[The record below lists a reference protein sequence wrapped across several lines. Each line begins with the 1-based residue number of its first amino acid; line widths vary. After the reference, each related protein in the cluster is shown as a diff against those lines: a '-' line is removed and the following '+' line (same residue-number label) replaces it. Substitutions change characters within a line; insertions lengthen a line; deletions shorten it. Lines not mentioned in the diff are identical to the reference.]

1 MSSKK
6 YTVVQAREA
15 LRLSEE
21 LGSVVA
27 SERMGIPRSSF
38 FRLLREAR
46 QVEQQPVSTL
56 GRVVAERALVQQ
68 IRSRAL
74 VLHHRRD
81 GPWELGRKEEQQ
93 LIEGV
98 PEGGPLPLP
107 TAPNSHLQPPEVD
120 CVAPQADVL
129 PGIVLGA

>member
-56 GRVVAERALVQQ
+56 GRVVAERAL
-68 IRSRAL
+68 A
-74 VLHHRRD
+74 
-81 GPWELGRKEEQQ
+81 GR
-93 LIEGV
+93 
-98 PEGGPLPLP
+98 
-107 TAPNSHLQPPEVD
+107 
-120 CVAPQADVL
+120 
-129 PGIVLGA
+129 

>member
-1 MSSKK
+1 
-6 YTVVQAREA
+6 

-56 GRVVAERALVQQ
+56 GRVVAERAL
-68 IRSRAL
+68 A
-74 VLHHRRD
+74 
-81 GPWELGRKEEQQ
+81 GR
-93 LIEGV
+93 
-98 PEGGPLPLP
+98 
-107 TAPNSHLQPPEVD
+107 
-120 CVAPQADVL
+120 
-129 PGIVLGA
+129 